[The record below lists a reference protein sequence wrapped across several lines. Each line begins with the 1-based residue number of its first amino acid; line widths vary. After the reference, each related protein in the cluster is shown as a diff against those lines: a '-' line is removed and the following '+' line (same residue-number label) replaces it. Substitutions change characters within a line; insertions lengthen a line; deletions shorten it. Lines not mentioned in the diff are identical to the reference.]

1 MFQIHEIYRPTRPLE
16 KITGPVR
23 IIDLINLTTIV
34 LIDIDTEHEKTPFIF
49 SYEEWVDLLSQGAL
63 EKATDP
69 FLRLTSLPTG
79 LPAGSAK
86 RLQNAIEAT
95 SIISQKPGLL
105 QTPKA
110 LSSEIKAIAQS
121 MKLSQRTV
129 KRWVLNWLQAGRNP
143 AIVVREFIQTSTDS
157 DEPKKQVKGI
167 KRGVRRTK
175 PETASSAP
183 THEVRDKCE
192 KAYTSYVKGQR
203 MTWREAYFEML
214 LTRPLNSLSM
224 QHRRPG
230 GGGSKTGR
238 ARASGRG
245 VS

>member
-1 MFQIHEIYRPTRPLE
+1 
-16 KITGPVR
+16 
-23 IIDLINLTTIV
+23 
-34 LIDIDTEHEKTPFIF
+34 
-49 SYEEWVDLLSQGAL
+49 
-63 EKATDP
+63 
-69 FLRLTSLPTG
+69 LPTG

-157 DEPKKQVKGI
+157 DEPKNKSK
-167 KRGVRRTK
+167 
-175 PETASSAP
+175 ASSAAYAGQSRRLPPAPPHTKFATNVKKP
-183 THEVRDKCE
+183 TR
-192 KAYTSYVKGQR
+192 R
-203 MTWREAYFEML
+203 M
-214 LTRPLNSLSM
+214 
-224 QHRRPG
+224 
-230 GGGSKTGR
+230 
-238 ARASGRG
+238 
-245 VS
+245 